1 MNSTA
6 GERIKMK
13 RLEKGY
19 TLRDLEA
26 LIGVSASNISKWERG
41 DIDSIKTTKLAI
53 LAKTLD
59 ADPLWLVG
67 IQDNPLMV
75 PGVVPIP
82 EGKKIPIL
90 GEIACGEPILA
101 EENWAGEVN
110 GPSSADFCLRAKGD
124 SMINARIFPGD
135 LVFIKEQPDVENGE
149 IAAVLIDGE
158 ATLKRVYKYDGRVEL
173 RPENPLYEVIQIE
186 GDAIQDLRIMG
197 KAVSF
202 YSARL

>member
-41 DIDSIKTTKLAI
+41 DIDSIKATKLAR
-53 LAKTLD
+53 ALD
-59 ADPLWLVG
+59 CDPLWLMGVG
-67 IQDNPLMV
+67 EDPLMV
-75 PGVVPIP
+75 PGVVPTP

-110 GPSSADFCLRAKGD
+110 GPVSAGFCLRAKGD
-124 SMINARIFPGD
+124 SMINARI
-135 LVFIKEQPDVENGE
+135 
-149 IAAVLIDGE
+149 
-158 ATLKRVYKYDGRVEL
+158 
-173 RPENPLYEVIQIE
+173 
-186 GDAIQDLRIMG
+186 
-197 KAVSF
+197 
-202 YSARL
+202 

>member
-1 MNSTA
+1 MNISM
-6 GERIKMK
+6 GERLKMR
-13 RLEKGY
+13 RLALGLS
-19 TLRDLEA
+19 LRDL
-26 LIGVSASNISKWERG
+26 ASKVDSTASTVRKWETG
-41 DIDSIKTTKLAI
+41 DISSIKTEKLKKLASV
-53 LAKTLD
+53 LD
-59 ADPLWLVG
+59 CSPLWLMG
-67 IQDNPLMV
+67 LEEDPLMTPNV
-75 PGVVPIP
+75 EPIP

-110 GPSSADFCLRAKGD
+110 GPASADFCLRAKGD

-135 LVFIKEQPDVENGE
+135 LVFIKQQSDVENGE

-158 ATLKRVYKYDGRVEL
+158 ATLKRIYKYDGRVEL